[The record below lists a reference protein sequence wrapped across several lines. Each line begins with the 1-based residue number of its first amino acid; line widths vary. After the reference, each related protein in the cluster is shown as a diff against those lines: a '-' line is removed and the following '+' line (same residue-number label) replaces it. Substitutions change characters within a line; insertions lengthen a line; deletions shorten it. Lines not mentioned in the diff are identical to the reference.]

1 MSAAN
6 VRHGTRSR
14 YARGCRCDACRAAS
28 AAYMRSYRRSRAAT
42 EGLPTAPMMRQA
54 LTDIRALHAPYVEQ
68 GTRVPVCMH
77 CCTDRDGFTAECLDH
92 HDHLIGQPICP
103 TAEILDRAGL

>member
-1 MSAAN
+1 MTHP
-6 VRHGTRSR
+6 VRDL
-14 YARGCRCDACRAAS
+14 ADALAQIDR
-28 AAYMRSYRRSRAAT
+28 
-42 EGLPTAPMMRQA
+42 MRQA

-92 HDHLIGQPICP
+92 HDHRPGQPLCP
-103 TAEILDRAGL
+103 TAAILDRVGL